1 METNNANRLHIGIF
15 GATNVGKSSLIN
27 AIVGQNVAIV
37 SSVKGTT
44 TDPVY
49 KAMEINGLGA
59 VRFIDTAGLGDD
71 TELGVARTTATIKAM
86 DLTDVALLVIDNN
99 ISIKLVNEIV
109 QNLDDREIPYIV
121 VYNAHSDV
129 KNAITPDFLHVFK
142 DIITVNAK
150 TGENIPKLIER
161 IALLKKP
168 TTKILDGIVNRG
180 DKVLLVMPQ
189 DKSAP
194 QGRLIL
200 PQVTVIREL
209 LDIGAIGIFSGVE
222 ELLQAIH
229 NAEKI
234 DLIIT
239 DSQVFKEVSEIAPS
253 DIPLTSFSVLLS
265 AEKGDMA
272 VFLDGALAMDRL
284 KPDSKVLIAEAC
296 THIPQNEDIG
306 RVKIP
311 NLLKKVY
318 GITNVSFVNGS
329 DFKDNLIGYDL
340 IIHCGGCM
348 YNRRF
353 MMARVNKAVRAGV
366 PITNYGIAIAKM
378 NGILDRITLYNKS
391 E

>member
-1 METNNANRLHIGIF
+1 METNNANKLHIGIF

-37 SSVKGTT
+37 SRVKGTT

-59 VRFIDTAGLGDD
+59 VRFIDTAGLDDD
-71 TELGVARTTATIKAM
+71 TELGIARTTATIKAM
-86 DLTDVALLVIDNN
+86 DLTDVALLVVDDNTLAN
-99 ISIKLVNEIV
+99 TVNDIIE
-109 QNLDDREIPYIV
+109 NLDDREIPYIV
-121 VYNAHSDV
+121 VYNTHLDTE
-129 KNAITPDFLHVFK
+129 KAITPDFLRVFK
-142 DIITVNAK
+142 DFITVNAK
-150 TGENIPKLIER
+150 TGENISKLIER
-161 IALLKKP
+161 IAKLKKP
-168 TTKILDGIVNRG
+168 TTKILDGIVCKG

-209 LDIGAIGIFSGVE
+209 LDIGAVGIFSGVE
-222 ELLQAIH
+222 ELPQAIH
-229 NAEKI
+229 NSEKI
-234 DLIIT
+234 DLVIT
-239 DSQVFKEVSEIAPS
+239 DSQAFKEVSEIVPR

-272 VFLDGALAMDRL
+272 VFIDGALAMDKL
-284 KPDSKVLIAEAC
+284 KPESKVLIAEAC

-329 DFKDNLIGYDL
+329 DFKDNLTGYDL

-353 MMARVNKAVRAGV
+353 MMARVKKAVRAGV

-378 NGILDRITLYNKS
+378 NGILDRISLYNKS
-391 E
+391 K

>member
-71 TELGVARTTATIKAM
+71 TELGAARKTATIKAM
-86 DLTDVALLVIDNN
+86 DLTDVALLVIDDNTPAN
-99 ISIKLVNEIV
+99 TVDEIV
-109 QNLDDREIPYIV
+109 ENLNDREIPYIV
-121 VYNAHSDV
+121 VYNTHLNAE
-129 KNAITPDFLHVFK
+129 KAITPDFLHAFK
-142 DIITVNAK
+142 DIIVVNAK
-150 TGENIPKLIER
+150 SGENIPKLIER
-161 IALLKKP
+161 IAKLKKP
-168 TTKILDGIVNRG
+168 TTKILDGVVSKG

-222 ELLQAIH
+222 ELLQAIQ
-229 NAEKI
+229 NSEKI
-234 DLIIT
+234 DLVIT
-239 DSQVFKEVSEIAPS
+239 DSQVFKEVSEIIPC

-272 VFLDGALAMDRL
+272 VFLDGALAMDKL
-284 KPDSKVLIAEAC
+284 KSDSKVLIAEAC

-353 MMARVNKAVRAGV
+353 MMARVNKAIRAGV

-378 NGILDRITLYNKS
+378 NGILDRISLYNKS
-391 E
+391 K

>member
-27 AIVGQNVAIV
+27 AMVGQSVAIV
-37 SSVKGTT
+37 SNVKGTT

-59 VRFIDTAGLGDD
+59 VRFIDTAGLGDN
-71 TELGVARTTATIKAM
+71 TELGVARMGATLKAM
-86 DLTDVALLVIDNN
+86 DLTDVALLVVDDNTL
-99 ISIKLVNEIV
+99 IETVKDIL
-109 QNLDDREIPYIV
+109 QNLDDREIQYIV
-121 VYNAHSDV
+121 VYNTHNDPKS
-129 KNAITPDFLHVFK
+129 AINPDFSRVFN
-142 DIITVNAK
+142 DIVTVNAR
-150 TGENIPKLIER
+150 TGANIDKLIER
-161 IALLKKP
+161 IAMLKKP
-168 TTKILDGIVNRG
+168 VVRILDGIVNRG
-180 DKVLLVMPQ
+180 ETVLLVMPQ

-200 PQVTVIREL
+200 PQVTIIREL
-209 LDIGAIGIFSGVE
+209 LDIGAIGIFTSVE
-222 ELLQAIH
+222 ELASAIDG
-229 NAEKI
+229 AKKI
-234 DLIIT
+234 DLVIT
-239 DSQVFKEVSEIAPS
+239 DSQAFKEVSEIVPS

-265 AEKGDMA
+265 AEKGDIA
-272 VFLDGALAMDRL
+272 VFLEGASAMDKL
-284 KPDSKVLIAEAC
+284 KADSRVLIAEAC

-318 GITNVSFVNGS
+318 GITNISFVNGS
-329 DFKDNLIGYDL
+329 DFKDNLTGYDL

-353 MMARVNKAVRAGV
+353 MMARVKKAVRAGV

-378 NGILDRITLYNKS
+378 NGILDRIAIYDKTK
-391 E
+391 

>member
-86 DLTDVALLVIDNN
+86 DLTDVALLVIDDETL
-99 ISIKLVNEIV
+99 IETAQDIV
-109 QNLDDREIPYIV
+109 QNLDDREIPFII
-121 VYNAHSDV
+121 VYNTHNDI
-129 KNAITPDFLHVFK
+129 NTLNTHDFWSVFN
-142 DIITVNAK
+142 DIVTVNAK
-150 TGENIPKLIER
+150 TGANIDKLIER
-161 IALLKKP
+161 IAALKKP
-168 TTKILDGIVNRG
+168 VSRILDGIVSKG

-209 LDIGAIGIFSGVE
+209 LDIGAIGIFSGVD
-222 ELLQAIH
+222 ELSQAMH
-229 NAEKI
+229 NSEKI
-234 DLIIT
+234 DLVIT
-239 DSQVFKEVSEIAPS
+239 DSQVFKEVSEIVPR

-272 VFLDGALAMDRL
+272 VFLDGALAMDNL
-284 KPDSKVLIAEAC
+284 KSDSKVLIAEAC

-353 MMARVNKAVRAGV
+353 MMARVNKAIRAGV

-378 NGILDRITLYNKS
+378 NGILDRISLYNKS
-391 E
+391 K

>member
-27 AIVGQNVAIV
+27 AIAGQSVAIV

-71 TELGVARTTATIKAM
+71 TELGAARMSATLKAM
-86 DLTDVALLVIDNN
+86 DLTDVALLVIDDET
-99 ISIKLVNEIV
+99 IIETAQDIV
-109 QNLDDREIPYIV
+109 QNLDDREIPFII
-121 VYNAHSDV
+121 VYNAHNDINSL
-129 KNAITPDFLHVFK
+129 NTPDFLSDYN
-142 DIITVNAK
+142 DIVTVNAK
-150 TGENIPKLIER
+150 TGANIDELIER
-161 IALLKKP
+161 IASLKKP
-168 TTKILDGIVNRG
+168 TSRILDGIVNRG
-180 DKVLLVMPQ
+180 ETVLLVMPQ

-200 PQVTVIREL
+200 PQVTIIREL
-209 LDIGAIGIFSGVE
+209 LDISAIGVFCSVE
-222 ELLQAIH
+222 ELSSAIDG
-229 NAEKI
+229 AKKI
-234 DLIIT
+234 DLVIT
-239 DSQVFKEVSEIAPS
+239 DSQAFKEVSEIVPS

-265 AEKGDMA
+265 AEKGDID
-272 VFLDGALAMDRL
+272 VFLEGATAMDKL
-284 KPDSKVLIAEAC
+284 TSDSRVLIAEAC

-318 GITNVSFVNGS
+318 GITDISFVNGS

-353 MMARVNKAVRAGV
+353 MMARMNKAVRAGV

-378 NGILDRITLYNKS
+378 NGILDRITIYNKAK
-391 E
+391 

>member
-27 AIVGQNVAIV
+27 AIAGQNVAIV

-86 DLTDVALLVIDNN
+86 DLTDVALLVVDDS
-99 ISIKLVNEIV
+99 ISTQLVDEII

-121 VYNAHSDV
+121 VYNTHTDAE
-129 KNAITPDFLHVFK
+129 KAITPDFLRAFK
-142 DIITVNAK
+142 DIIVVNAK
-150 TGENIPKLIER
+150 TGDNMPKLIER
-161 IALLKKP
+161 IVSLKKP
-168 TTKILDGIVNRG
+168 TTKILDGIVSKG
-180 DKVLLVMPQ
+180 DTVLLVMPQ

-209 LDIGAIGIFSGVE
+209 LDIGAIGIFSGVD
-222 ELLQAIH
+222 ELSQAIC

-239 DSQVFKEVSEIAPS
+239 DSQVFKEVSEIAPRN
-253 DIPLTSFSVLLS
+253 IPLTSFSVLLS
-265 AEKGDMA
+265 AEKGDIA
-272 VFLDGALAMDRL
+272 VFIDGALAMDKL

-311 NLLKKVY
+311 NLLKKIY

-353 MMARVNKAVRAGV
+353 MMARVKKAVRAGV

-378 NGILDRITLYNKS
+378 NGILDRVTLYNK
-391 E
+391 